1 MKNYKSALIMS
12 LVALSASMPLM
23 AGEPGTM
30 PVKPAEPP
38 ATPSGAPT
46 TTGFPVLIVPTVI
59 ILGAAIG
66 LAVSD
71 NDADFSVISPA
82 ATATSQ

>member
-12 LVALSASMPLM
+12 LMALSASMPLM

-38 ATPSGAPT
+38 ATPSGT
-46 TTGFPVLIVPTVI
+46 QTTGFPVLIVPTVI

-71 NDADFSVISPA
+71 NDADFSVISTS

>member
-12 LVALSASMPLM
+12 LMALSASMPLM

-38 ATPSGAPT
+38 ATPSGAPA
-46 TTGFPVLIVPTVI
+46 TGFPVLIVPTVI

>member
-12 LVALSASMPLM
+12 LVALSASMPVM
-23 AGEPGTM
+23 AGEPGTT
-30 PVKPAEPP
+30 PIKPAEPP

-46 TTGFPVLIVPTVI
+46 TGFPVLIVPTLIVV
-59 ILGAAIG
+59 GAAVG

-71 NDADFSVISPA
+71 SDADFSIISTS